1 MTIRWIGLAAAV
13 VAGGIALLALAGPHL
28 IGVFRA
34 QRYEGKGLEVAAR
47 AFGMETL
54 VNPGLRAAEHTVGP
68 VPLPVAPMAAKT
80 TVSID
85 GDRFL
90 INGTPTYKGRIWKGA
105 RIEGLLF
112 NARMVQAT
120 FDDWN
125 PETVSNWAYP
135 DTGKWDPARNT
146 AEFVKAM
153 PSWREHGLIAITV
166 NLQGGNAHGR
176 RKGWKGWVNSAFDA
190 SGELH
195 PAYFDRLR
203 AVINKAD
210 DLGMVVILGLF
221 YFRQDEVLRD
231 ETAIRTAVDRTID
244 WLHDLGARNV
254 LIEIDNECNIPSY
267 DHAILR
273 CHRVHEL
280 VDEVAHR
287 MRNGHR
293 FLVSASVSGSALPPA
308 SLVKSSDYILL
319 HGNWHT
325 GPEKIAAMVEAVRAG
340 PAYRPMPIVF
350 NEDPHYGF
358 DRPINNFLAATRAYA
373 SWGFYARRDRGEP
386 FEIGFQTVP
395 VDWGITSPRKRAFFG
410 LLAEITGAKRGSRSP

>member
-1 MTIRWIGLAAAV
+1 MVIRWIQLAAAV
-13 VAGGIALLALAGPHL
+13 AVGGIALLALAGPDL
-28 IGVFRA
+28 IRIYRA
-34 QRYEGKGLEVAAR
+34 QRDDGKGLEVAAR

-54 VNPGLRAAEHTVGP
+54 VNPGLRAAEHTTGP
-68 VPLPVAPMAAKT
+68 VPLHVAPMAAKT
-80 TVSID
+80 AVSID

-90 INGTPTYKGRIWKGA
+90 INGNPTYKGRIWKGA

-125 PETVSNWAYP
+125 LDSVSNWAYP

-176 RKGWKGWVNSAFDA
+176 RKGLVNSAFDA

-203 AVINKAD
+203 AVIEKAD

-254 LIEIDNECNIPSY
+254 VIEIDNECDSAAY
-267 DHAILR
+267 DHAILH
-273 CHRVHEL
+273 CDRVQEL

-287 MRNGHR
+287 MRNGYR
-293 FLVSASVSGSALPPA
+293 FLVSASMGGGALPPA

-319 HGNWHT
+319 HGN
-325 GPEKIAAMVEAVRAG
+325 GVGKPEKIAAMVEAVRAG

-350 NEDPHYGF
+350 NEDDHYGF
-358 DRPINNFLAATRAYA
+358 DRPSNNFVAATRAYA
-373 SWGFYARRDRGEP
+373 SWGYYERRNPGEP
-386 FEIGFQTVP
+386 FETGYQTVP

-410 LLAEITGAKRGSRSP
+410 LLAEITGAKRVSRSP